1 LAHRPRPK
9 PSSLF
14 FSLAVLLAFAC
25 AGFSADAPALEEVT
39 PGLKV
44 VRGAVNGALLER
56 NGKLLAFYG
65 DPREQPAAVDTVLF
79 THHRR
84 DVVWAGRGLVSAGAR
99 AVVPQAELTSFTDAS
114 KFWAEFGG
122 KRFHDYAQ
130 QTTKL
135 PGEPLP
141 VAQSVRGGDTFQ
153 WQDIPVRVLDTPG
166 YTRGAVTYL
175 VELNGR
181 RIAFTGDLI
190 YGDGKVL
197 DLYSLQDAIP
207 EAKIGGYHGYA
218 ARLGD
223 LLASLRQVAAQRPD
237 VLVPARGP
245 IIRKPAEA
253 MAALTARAQALYANY
268 LSIDALRWYFHEE
281 HMRAKAK
288 RVLGPPAQVDWL
300 PMAETVE
307 PLPPWIVPIDNSR
320 LILAADN
327 SGFLVDC
334 GSQHIL
340 DELQKLHNEGKLAT
354 LEHAFITHYH
364 DDHTD
369 QAPKLVETFGCT
381 VHASRQNWEVLE
393 NPGAHRLPCL
403 TANPIHVSGRAE
415 SGSHWRWKEFAVTLY
430 YFPGQTLYHDA
441 LLVKK
446 DGGEQVFFIG
456 DSFTP
461 SGIDDYCLLNR
472 NFVREG
478 TGYLYCLGLLKQA
491 APGALLINEHVGPA
505 FRFTGAQIDR
515 MTDTLRKR
523 LGLLQAL
530 LPWDDPN
537 FGLDEGWA
545 RFYPYATRVRAGDQA
560 GLSLRIL
567 NHSPEAQTFEA
578 RIHLP
583 EDWSLRAVRPA
594 RLRIPARTEG
604 AVQVRFEVPSGAAP
618 GTCILTADLRWD
630 KWDLRE
636 WTEAMVTVTQEE

>member
-1 LAHRPRPK
+1 LFALA
-9 PSSLF
+9 
-14 FSLAVLLAFAC
+14 ALLALAC
-25 AGFSADAPALEEVT
+25 AGYPADAPGLEEIT

-44 VRGAVNGALLER
+44 VPGAVNGTLLER

-84 DVVWAGRGLVSAGAR
+84 DVVWAGPGLVSAGAKAIVPR
-99 AVVPQAELTSFTDAS
+99 AEAASFTNAPS
-114 KFWAEFGG
+114 FWAEFAS

-135 PGEPLP
+135 LAERLP
-141 VAQSVRGGDTFQ
+141 VAQSVRGGDTFH
-153 WQDIPVRVLDTPG
+153 WQDISARVLDTPG

-197 DLYSLQDAIP
+197 DLYSFQDAIA

-237 VLVPARGP
+237 VLIPARGP
-245 IIRKPAEA
+245 IIRNPAEA
-253 MAALTARAQALYANY
+253 IAALTARVQALYANY

-281 HMRAKAK
+281 HMRAKAR
-288 RVLGPPAQVDWL
+288 RVLSPPAEVEWM

-307 PLPPWIVPIDNSR
+307 PLPAWIVPIDNSR
-320 LILAADN
+320 LILSADR

-340 DELQKLHNEGKLAT
+340 DELQKLRNEGKLAA
-354 LEHAFITHYH
+354 LEHAFLTHYH

-369 QAPKLVETFGCT
+369 QVSKLVERFGCT

-393 NPGAHRLPCL
+393 NPGAYRLPCL

-415 SGSHWRWKEFAVTLY
+415 SGSRWRWKEFEVTLY

-461 SGIDDYCLLNR
+461 SGIDDYCLFNR

-478 TGYLYCLGLLKQA
+478 TGYFYCLDLVKRT
-491 APGALLINEHVGPA
+491 APGALLINEHVAPA
-505 FRFTGAQIDR
+505 FRFSRAQIDQ

-523 LGLLQAL
+523 VELLQAL

-545 RFYPYATRVRAGDQA
+545 RFYPYASTVRAGNQA
-560 GLSLRIL
+560 RVSLRIM
-567 NHSPEAQTFEA
+567 NHSPEAQTFEV
-578 RIHLP
+578 RVHLP
-583 EDWSLRAVRPA
+583 EDWSLRGVTPP
-594 RLRIPARTEG
+594 RLRVPARTEG
-604 AVQVRFEVPSGAAP
+604 AVQVRFEVPSGAAS
-618 GTCILTADLRWD
+618 GTRILTADLRWD
-630 KWDLRE
+630 NWDLRE
-636 WTEAMVTVTQEE
+636 WTEAMVTVTKGE